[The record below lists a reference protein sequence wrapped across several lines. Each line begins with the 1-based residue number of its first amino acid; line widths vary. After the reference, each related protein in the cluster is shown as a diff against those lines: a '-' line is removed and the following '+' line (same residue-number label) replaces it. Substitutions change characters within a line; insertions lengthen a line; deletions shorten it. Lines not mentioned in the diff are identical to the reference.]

1 MREDGDVANLAH
13 RVDVAEG
20 EVEKRILIDPKITA
34 ITNKEII
41 IIIIIIMM
49 ERGINRMEEHLI
61 IIKIMVGILIARVA
75 RWDGGINLGK
85 VAKFKAL
92 PQITT
97 DKWEGK
103 SPLKVIRGRLLIIIR
118 RKTTPT
124 PSNKT
129 CNKWD
134 LVIATNT
141 AIRCHHKRNTMQ
153 LGEVRITIIRVI
165 IRWDT

>member
-1 MREDGDVANLAH
+1 MREDGAAANLAH
-13 RVDVAEG
+13 RADVAEG
-20 EVEKRILIDPKITA
+20 EVEERILIDPKITA
-34 ITNKEII
+34 ITNKEI

-103 SPLKVIRGRLLIIIR
+103 FPLKVIRGRLLIIIR
-118 RKTTPT
+118 RRTTPT

-134 LVIATNT
+134 LVIVTNT
-141 AIRCHHKRNTMQ
+141 AI
-153 LGEVRITIIRVI
+153 
-165 IRWDT
+165 